1 VLGVLLVAAV
11 AGIFGI
17 RSMWPSASR
26 PETQIADV
34 SSERLLRFG
43 SVVGFAADH
52 DTHAWLGIPFARPP
66 VGDRRWRAP
75 QPAQAWAD
83 TLDALSV
90 RSPCPQL
97 GAMLGGVV
105 SDEADGFAGDEDCL
119 GLNVWAPRTEPDA
132 VPRGRDRLPVMV
144 WIHGGGNTIGDGGAV
159 MYDGARL
166 SGSQDVIVVTFNYRL
181 GPFGWFAH
189 SALREEAID
198 RIEASGNFGTLDQI
212 RALEWVQENISE
224 FGGDPRNV
232 TIFGESAGGT
242 NVLALLLAKPAAG
255 LFHRA
260 IAQSGST
267 DSSSRAEAENEFD
280 AETPGHRSSSA
291 EVVVRLLAEAGVVPD
306 RDAARRYASE
316 LPASDLLD
324 FLRSRP
330 AREIIDAVRMPGRPD
345 VIDVPKLIRD
355 GVVLPASDWLE
366 ALRAGRFNAVPIL
379 LGSNRDEMK
388 LFHSQ
393 RDEYVRRRFKVL
405 YRIRDRES
413 YERRTRYASDLW
425 KVRAVD
431 RPATAISDSGRARV
445 YGYRFDWDEEP
456 RLLGTD
462 LALLLGAAHG
472 FEIPF
477 VFGNFDL
484 GDPFFNAVIF
494 NDENLAARE
503 RLAERIMGYWA
514 EFART
519 GRPGRGRRDDSP
531 EWLSWSD
538 TETREVAREDLA
550 RLMILDTEAD
560 GGIRVASTRMTR
572 DHVIAA
578 VDSEPSLEQGEKCAL
593 FRDLFMDRPDWNV
606 DEYRRI
612 GRGGC
617 ADFPIE

>member
-1 VLGVLLVAAV
+1 
-11 AGIFGI
+11 
-17 RSMWPSASR
+17 
-26 PETQIADV
+26 
-34 SSERLLRFG
+34 
-43 SVVGFAADH
+43 
-52 DTHAWLGIPFARPP
+52 
-66 VGDRRWRAP
+66 
-75 QPAQAWAD
+75 
-83 TLDALSV
+83 
-90 RSPCPQL
+90 
-97 GAMLGGVV
+97 
-105 SDEADGFAGDEDCL
+105 
-119 GLNVWAPRTEPDA
+119 
-132 VPRGRDRLPVMV
+132 
-144 WIHGGGNTIGDGGAV
+144 
-159 MYDGARL
+159 
-166 SGSQDVIVVTFNYRL
+166 
-181 GPFGWFAH
+181 
-189 SALREEAID
+189 
-198 RIEASGNFGTLDQI
+198 
-212 RALEWVQENISE
+212 
-224 FGGDPRNV
+224 
-232 TIFGESAGGT
+232 
-242 NVLALLLAKPAAG
+242 
-255 LFHRA
+255 
-260 IAQSGST
+260 
-267 DSSSRAEAENEFD
+267 
-280 AETPGHRSSSA
+280 
-291 EVVVRLLAEAGVVPD
+291 
-306 RDAARRYASE
+306 
-316 LPASDLLD
+316 
-324 FLRSRP
+324 
-330 AREIIDAVRMPGRPD
+330 
-345 VIDVPKLIRD
+345 
-355 GVVLPASDWLE
+355 
-366 ALRAGRFNAVPIL
+366 
-379 LGSNRDEMK
+379 
-388 LFHSQ
+388 
-393 RDEYVRRRFKVL
+393 
-405 YRIRDRES
+405 
-413 YERRTRYASDLW
+413 
-425 KVRAVD
+425 
-431 RPATAISDSGRARV
+431 V